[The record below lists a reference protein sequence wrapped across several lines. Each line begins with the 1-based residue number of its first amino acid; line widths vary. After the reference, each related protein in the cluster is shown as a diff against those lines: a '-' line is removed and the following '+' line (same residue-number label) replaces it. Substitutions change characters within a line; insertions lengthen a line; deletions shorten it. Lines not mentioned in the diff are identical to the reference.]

1 MLGEGG
7 SRVVMLGYPLSLLV
21 GFNSPLLAFTMGGEG
36 NAIHSHSEVRPS
48 KVYFYGSWSTQNG
61 LT

>member
-7 SRVVMLGYPLSLLV
+7 SRVVMPGYPLSLLV
-21 GFNSPLLAFTMGGEG
+21 GFNSPLLAFTLGGEG

-48 KVYFYGSWSTQNG
+48 KCTTMGAGVLITG
-61 LT
+61 